1 MNEIHS
7 VLDRVLADNMRA
19 QVVVTEK
26 QIQEIMFMTYGYS
39 YDETRRAQEALQK
52 SNKAIEAEMQRAE
65 NEAENKIEMK
75 MNQDKAFQEALQNWD
90 SKNYW
95 VDEKSSKEWPD
106 CEPRQQWDH
115 SINNTTAQDWDAVRP
130 DMVNSPAHY
139 MQGGIETI
147 DFIEA
152 KLTPEEFRGYL
163 KGNVLKYASRMG
175 NKGSMRLDAGKAAWY
190 SNRIVETK

>member
-7 VLDRVLADNMRA
+7 VLDRVLDDNKRA
-19 QVVVTEK
+19 GRVVTEK

-52 SNKAIEAEMQRAE
+52 SNKALEAGWQQEETKA
-65 NEAENKIEMK
+65 
-75 MNQDKAFQEALQNWD
+75 DK
-90 SKNYW
+90 KPNYW
-95 VDEKSSKEWPD
+95 VGKG
-106 CEPRQQWDH
+106 
-115 SINNTTAQDWDAVRP
+115 SINNASAQDWDAVRP

-190 SNRIVETK
+190 SNRIAEAK